1 MKKILLIFCFVSCCF
16 GQHFYNSVPIASGG
30 GVKNFQRVQFVHMYT
45 GSSKVI
51 PGVIA
56 GNCLVAICVVN
67 ASATL
72 TVSDGVNT
80 WNTVKNI
87 SQAAGS
93 AVTVNVSVALSVASG
108 NTTVSFSGSSSD
120 PSITI
125 IEYSGVTG
133 VDGSGGSDVTENP
146 LVATT
151 ITSATDMFVWGWGNE
166 TINTHTSQI
175 LTPGSISAAQ
185 IEFEGSQYSGAWEL
199 LNSSVGFAPG
209 TWTHTFTGGVDGV
222 LCVVALK

>member
-1 MKKILLIFCFVSCCF
+1 MRAFTFNDPAFMGKIT
-16 GQHFYNSVPIASGG
+16 QPAPSGG
-30 GVKNFQRVQFVHMYT
+30 GAKNFQRVQFVHQYT
-45 GSSKVI
+45 GHSKLI
-51 PGVIA
+51 PGVGA
-56 GNCLVAICVVN
+56 GNCLVCIAVVN

-72 TVSDGVNT
+72 VVSDGVNT
-80 WNTVKNI
+80 WNTIQNV
-87 SQAAGS
+87 SQATGN
-93 AVTVNVSVALSVASG
+93 AVTVNISVALAVAG
-108 NTTVSFSGSSSD
+108 GDTTVSYTGSTAD
-120 PSITI
+120 ASITI

-166 TINTHTSQI
+166 TVSSHTSQI
-175 LTPGSISAAQ
+175 LTPGSISATQ

-199 LNSSVGFAPG
+199 LNGSAGFAAG
-209 TWTHTFTGGVDGV
+209 TWTHTFTGGSDGV